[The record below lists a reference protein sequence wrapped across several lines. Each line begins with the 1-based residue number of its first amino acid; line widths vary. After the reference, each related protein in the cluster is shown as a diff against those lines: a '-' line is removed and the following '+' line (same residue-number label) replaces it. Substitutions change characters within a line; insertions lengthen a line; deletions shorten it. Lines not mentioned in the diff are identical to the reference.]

1 MMYFRWMYCVDKS
14 ILYFGARVSQLYAE
28 KYHGE
33 QTKDASE
40 SLIEDLRSSF
50 ATLIQEAEWMD
61 EGKYISYLH
70 I

>member
-1 MMYFRWMYCVDKS
+1 MYCIDKS

-33 QTKDASE
+33 QTKNASE

-50 ATLIQEAEWMD
+50 AELIRNATWMD
-61 EGKYISYLH
+61 EGR
-70 I
+70 

>member
-1 MMYFRWMYCVDKS
+1 MMYFRWMYCIDKS

-33 QTKDASE
+33 QTKAASE

-50 ATLIQEAEWMD
+50 AELIRNATWMD
-61 EGKYISYLH
+61 EGR
-70 I
+70 